1 MGSTQETGK
10 NEKEK
15 GTDKMKLC
23 KTDIKII
30 ISLLENGAELI
41 DGYCEKA
48 WEQNK
53 ARLMRNMSKK
63 LRRKFEKQ
71 LN

>member
-1 MGSTQETGK
+1 
-10 NEKEK
+10 
-15 GTDKMKLC
+15 MKLC

>member
-1 MGSTQETGK
+1 
-10 NEKEK
+10 
-15 GTDKMKLC
+15 MKLC
-23 KTDIKII
+23 KTDINTL
-30 ISLLENGAELI
+30 ISLLESGAELI
-41 DGYCEKA
+41 DTYCKKP

-63 LRRKFEKQ
+63 LRRKFDKQ